1 MTKIASKSVEKEE
14 TKQKDKYKVT
24 NWPSYNKA
32 LVGRGDI
39 TIWIDEEVLIPG
51 ITMVRINEVP
61 NMYIRTNE

>member
-39 TIWIDEEVLIPG
+39 TIWIDEEVLIPR

>member
-1 MTKIASKSVEKEE
+1 MTKIASKSDEKKE
-14 TKQKDKYKVT
+14 TKQKHKYKVT

-39 TIWIDEEVLIPG
+39 TIWIDEEVLIPR